1 MVPEMAAM
9 WVVLKAEQRV
19 DKSVASMALLSVVQR
34 VALMAVERA
43 GRTVLTKV
51 DPKVANLAVRMV

>member
-1 MVPEMAAM
+1 MVAKKGALLAGE
-9 WVVLKAEQRV
+9 
-19 DKSVASMALLSVVQR
+19 SVASMALLSVVQR